1 MRLRWFFG
9 FFFFQASFYTVD
21 LLDSRENFGFPQP
34 CPSDI
39 GQIAQG
45 TYALRWLDL
54 EGSCEA
60 AVVRGQDWGRHRS
73 PFGIPTIDRIVLDKL
88 LPVGRGHTV
97 CGLRLVGQ

>member
-1 MRLRWFFG
+1 MD
-9 FFFFQASFYTVD
+9 FFFQASFYTVD

-39 GQIAQG
+39 GQIAQE

-88 LPVGRGHTV
+88 LPVGRQPHSVWTQV
-97 CGLRLVGQ
+97 SWAVG